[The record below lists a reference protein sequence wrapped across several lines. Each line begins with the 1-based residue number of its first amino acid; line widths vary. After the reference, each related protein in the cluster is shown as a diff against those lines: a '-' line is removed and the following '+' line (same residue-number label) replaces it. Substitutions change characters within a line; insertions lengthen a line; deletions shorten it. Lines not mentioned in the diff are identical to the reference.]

1 VRFAPEAEQLSSA
14 YDLTIF
20 VNNTIVG
27 SRLYSHRIEIG
38 GLGDV
43 FSSDTFA
50 TTTYDKDGQLSFT
63 SPSTTVEG
71 DDVFDAY
78 PGKFN
83 TLVAT

>member
-1 VRFAPEAEQLSSA
+1 M
-14 YDLTIF
+14 
-20 VNNTIVG
+20 
-27 SRLYSHRIEIG
+27 YSHRIEIG

-50 TTTYDKDGQLSFT
+50 TTTYDKDGTLSFT
-63 SPSTTVEG
+63 SPSTTEDG

-83 TLVAT
+83 TLVAILYSAVKNRYVYVVDTPILILFVF